1 MRPRVAQ
8 SRSVAISHGAHEK
21 WIRNLKMLSEPII
34 DDHQIIYVTKFVID
48 VGVHREKLNAKSYF
62 LWQLQ
67 YQNQKPRDKEG
78 SHYVQTRERSDLKF
92 CCNVH

>member
-1 MRPRVAQ
+1 MRGGEVWYER
-8 SRSVAISHGAHEK
+8 HGAHEK

-34 DDHQIIYVTKFVID
+34 YDHQIIYVTKFVID

-67 YQNQKPRDKEG
+67 YQNQKLRD
-78 SHYVQTRERSDLKF
+78 
-92 CCNVH
+92 N